1 MMRTFK
7 KPDFAVHCGKSKDM
21 PKVTKVTK
29 VTDGE
34 RKKWSSQSPAL
45 THQRVR
51 RVPSWSNS
59 SDDILM
65 SLQIRIFANY
75 SIKEIYDIDMGAL
88 I

>member
-21 PKVTKVTK
+21 PKVTKVT
-29 VTDGE
+29 DGE
-34 RKKWSSQSPAL
+34 RKKVEFAVLPTL
-45 THQRVR
+45 THQSVR
-51 RVPSWSNS
+51 HVPSCWSNS

-75 SIKEIYDIDMGAL
+75 IGNI
-88 I
+88 

>member
-7 KPDFAVHCGKSKDM
+7 KPDCAVHCGKSKDV
-21 PKVTKVTK
+21 PKVTKAT
-29 VTDGE
+29 GSE

-75 SIKEIYDIDMGAL
+75 KEIYDIDMGAL